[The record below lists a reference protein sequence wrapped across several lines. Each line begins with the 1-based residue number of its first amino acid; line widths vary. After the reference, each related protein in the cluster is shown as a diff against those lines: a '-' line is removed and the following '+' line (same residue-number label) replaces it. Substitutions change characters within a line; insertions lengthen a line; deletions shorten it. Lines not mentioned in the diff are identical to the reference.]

1 VVQLCVLEASSLLTG
16 SDCLSLKNKFM
27 PNPKEIYLLL
37 YCRIGSKRLLSFDR
51 TFFSR
56 IEWLVDDIE
65 YTSSDTGLI
74 ACIKS
79 RIDVE
84 MMHGQL
90 MDHGNHSKPTKP
102 VVLIDL
108 KSGDAQG
115 NLKAIKGKRID
126 YKDTDMFKFDP
137 FIGERKGLE
146 VSHSEIDSEDY
157 FTDEVVMNTI
167 LDRIS
172 SKGIKA
178 ICSSEIITL
187 DRYAAY
193 LKSLK

>member
-1 VVQLCVLEASSLLTG
+1 
-16 SDCLSLKNKFM
+16 M
-27 PNPKEIYLLL
+27 PNQEEIFLLL
-37 YCRIGSKRLLSFDR
+37 YCRVGSKKLLSFDR
-51 TFFSR
+51 SFFKR

-65 YTSSDTGLI
+65 YTPTDTGLI

-79 RIDVE
+79 RVDME
-84 MMHGQL
+84 LMHLQL

-137 FIGERKGLE
+137 IIGERKGLE
-146 VSHSEIDSEDY
+146 VRHSEIDSEDY
-157 FTDEVVMNTI
+157 FTDEVVVNTI

-187 DRYAAY
+187 DQYAAY